1 MIDELFNVLGSLKGE
16 VARLREQVRDMAAAD
31 KFPPIVTTSVAP
43 TALDD
48 ETLGYQVHS
57 LWRDT
62 AGGDTYICT
71 DATTGAAVWVVIA

>member
-1 MIDELFNVLGSLKGE
+1 MIDQLLDMYSALKTE
-16 VARLREQVRDMAAAD
+16 VGLLREQVRDMAAAD
-31 KFPPIVTTSVAP
+31 RFPPIVTTNVAP
-43 TALDD
+43 TVTDD

-62 AGGDTYICT
+62 AGSDTYICT